1 MSLFHNNPL
10 IGASGSGTD
19 EYTIERSLRFN
30 SDDSTYLSRT
40 PEDPNKYAD
49 TSIDTSTA
57 YRYHR
62 ILFEGD
68 ANGGSVSEIE
78 FYDINDSKIDA
89 SDTNNS
95 NGTVA
100 TNATQGLAGWTAFNG
115 TRGGSDYS
123 QGVRKD
129 AGVGSAGF
137 FISKDWGSGN
147 TKTIYGVKVWGVNNY
162 GLAGNTANRYMKLQ
176 GSNDNSSWTDL
187 QTWNHAR
194 TGSWTTDS
202 ANEVGHV
209 SETLDSDPNR
219 KTWTWA
225 GWVKRGNLG
234 GTYALMGAYTDSNNR
249 DYFNFNSSDQLGL
262 FDKVSGTTQA
272 QVYTDAVFRDCSAWY
287 HIVFAVDTTQAT
299 GSDRI
304 KIYVNGVQQTLTFS
318 TTPSQNALL
327 YINTTSPHLIG
338 DLDTSVYLDGYLA
351 DVHFIDGQ
359 ALAPTDFGAFD
370 DNNVWQPKAYSG
382 TYGFNGFH
390 LDFSDDST
398 SSALGTDSSGNS
410 NTWAVNNITVASD
423 FSVASPTRFTWS
435 TADTGW
441 TLSNSNYNATNTTSG
456 YRQVYSSSLNGS
468 TTYHFML
475 SERPGD
481 NNGGWFFAD
490 NTNVTDTHPD
500 QLGGDSL
507 GLRTAE
513 TGLGAYGSF
522 ATANGVSAGQNVI
535 TGFNSIS
542 TSPGSYSHSEW
553 VINMTARKVWV
564 REVGDATWIGGGDPT
579 NSSSTASFLLPTG
592 TIYFGYIAYSSN
604 ETNANLVTSVLALS
618 AGNDSLLDS
627 PTNGDTANDTG
638 LGGEIPGNYATLNPL
653 HNNAASGGNG
663 AILSDGNLKTTFTT
677 SSSTGTVPATIFVSS
692 GKWYCEF
699 TAENISSSAEP
710 QFGIVRPDDAING
723 YIGKTGTNGVGYE
736 PFQDRRYN
744 AGTPTTSM
752 FGQTTTSGTHTYGLA
767 LDLDDGTLDVYEDG
781 TLLGELVSGLSGTW
795 TFAAADIGGADVP
808 TIIANFGQR
817 PFAYSAPSGFKA
829 LCTTNLDDPTIAD
842 GSTYFTTTT
851 YSGNSGD
858 GLSTTQ
864 DIVTGFSPDMV
875 WIKHRNGTNSHVI
888 FDTIR
893 GAGKRIF
900 PNLTNSEDTKTQ
912 TLSTFNNNGFT
923 LNGDNSVNDVG
934 GNYVAWAWDAG
945 SSTVSNTDGDVIS
958 SVRANTSAGFSI
970 VKWNPDSNGQ
980 SVGHGLNAVPEFIMA
995 KALDNGHSWRVYHKD
1010 LTSGEN
1016 LLLDTNQPEDVYSAD
1031 IDIVNSTV
1039 FDGGQGLTGSSL
1051 NNNIAYCFTSVE
1063 GYSAFGSYTGNGI
1076 ANGPFVYTGFR
1087 PRWVLFKTSTETA
1100 AGNTAWYIYDAARLG
1115 YNGSGTNKSLKANTT
1130 DIEANAGDFDLL
1142 SNGFKLRNNN
1152 GGLNT
1157 SNATYIYA
1165 AFAENPFKY
1174 ARAR

>member
-30 SDDSTYLSRT
+30 DDDSAYLSRT

-209 SETLDSDPNR
+209 SETLASDPSR

-225 GWVKRGNLG
+225 GWVKRTVKNTSTDQMLFTG
-234 GTYALMGAYTDSNNR
+234 GTTNSATGFLALD
-249 DYFNFNSSDQLGL
+249 FNSSDKLRL
-262 FDKVSGTTQA
+262 SSATTNLLLTTA
-272 QVYTDAVFRDCSAWY
+272 VYRDASAWM
-287 HIVFAVDTTQAT
+287 HIVLTFDSTQGANA
-299 GSDRI
+299 D
-304 KIYVNGVQQTLTFS
+304 KAKLYVNGSEVTTFDTDGRS
-318 TTPSQNALL
+318 GISNQD
-327 YINTTSPHLIG
+327 YGINQAAAHEIG
-338 DLDTSVYLDGYLA
+338 RASLGSNKYLDGYLA

-359 ALAPTDFGAFD
+359 ALDPTSFGEFD
-370 DNNVWQPKAYSG
+370 DNGVFQPIEYTG
-382 TYGFNGFH
+382 TYGTNGFH
-390 LDFSDDST
+390 LDFSDNST
-398 SSALGTDSSGNS
+398 AAALGTDTSGNG
-410 NTWAVNNITVASD
+410 NTWTVNNITASEYRVID
-423 FSVASPTRFTWS
+423 AP
-435 TADTGW
+435 
-441 TLSNSNYNATNTTSG
+441 TLSNGAMIVRGVSGGSVSVTISGDGTKNYFTSSDGINWTWQSSATSATYSANYIASGGAGTNSRIAVSNGAFQYAMWNTNTDFDSTS
-456 YRQVYSSSLNGS
+456 N
-468 TTYHFML
+468 TT
-475 SERPGD
+475 
-481 NNGGWFFAD
+481 
-490 NTNVTDTHPD
+490 TDT
-500 QLGGDSL
+500 
-507 GLRTAE
+507 
-513 TGLGAYGSF
+513 TGLTF
-522 ATANGVSAGQNVI
+522 TTATANG
-535 TGFNSIS
+535 
-542 TSPGSYSHSEW
+542 
-553 VINMTARKVWV
+553 
-564 REVGDATWIGGGDPT
+564 
-579 NSSSTASFLLPTG
+579 
-592 TIYFGYIAYSSN
+592 SN
-604 ETNANLVTSVLALS
+604 A
-618 AGNDSLLDS
+618 DSLLDS
-627 PTNGDTANDTG
+627 PQNGTQTDTG
-638 LGGEIPGNYATLNPL
+638 AGGEVSGNYCTLNPL
-653 HNNAASGGNG
+653 
-663 AILSDGNLKTTFTT
+663 AIGSFTLSNGNLDVV
-677 SSSTGTVPATIFVSS
+677 STGGYGKALSTFGMSS
-692 GKWYCEF
+692 GKWYFES
-699 TAENISSSAEP
+699 TMNAANIYNCI
-710 QFGIVRPDDAING
+710 GIAN
-723 YIGKTGTNGVGYE
+723 TNAFYKLSEYAGQSNTDWTYLGDGRKVS
-736 PFQDRRYN
+736 N
-744 AGTPTTSM
+744 AGRVAYGSSY
-752 FGQTTTSGTHTYGLA
+752 TSGDVIGVA
-767 LDLDDGTLDVYEDG
+767 FDADAGTLTFYKNGSSQG
-781 TLLGELVSGLSGTW
+781 TAFTGLTSGPYFPVVIDDSNVDQTNQSL
-795 TFAAADIGGADVP
+795 
-808 TIIANFGQR
+808 NFGQR
-817 PFAYSAPSGFKA
+817 AFAYSAPSGYKA
-829 LCTTNLDDPTIAD
+829 LCTANLPDPTIAD